1 MITKGKSKVI
11 FLTSIIIL
19 LTLILFSAYFAPVV
33 AHAETTIESEG
44 TENDNARGI
53 YTKLSLSINAKDGIV
68 TATVKN
74 DFTIG
79 NSKIPVVV
87 ELYSSYTFQE
97 YTSNM
102 NLESR
107 NTTTDLNI
115 FKTISTSS
123 STNGEQKYWCALMRY
138 KHDSDDWI
146 EKVTSIILLDGNGNV
161 VK

>member
-1 MITKGKSKVI
+1 MITKGKSKVV

-19 LTLILFSAYFAPVV
+19 LTLILFSVYFDPIV
-33 AHAETTIESEG
+33 AQADTIESEEM
-44 TENDNARGI
+44 ENDNARGI

-102 NLESR
+102 QLESR

-115 FKTISTSS
+115 FKTISTSC

-161 VK
+161 IKD

>member
-1 MITKGKSKVI
+1 MIAKDKSKVI
-11 FLTSIIIL
+11 FLIAITIL
-19 LTLILFSAYFAPVV
+19 LLTFILVSIYFYPIV
-33 AHAETTIESEG
+33 AHAETIDAETIESEG
-44 TENDNARGI
+44 SGNDNARGI
-53 YTKLSLSINAKDGIV
+53 YAKLSLSINAKNGIV

-102 NLESR
+102 QLESR

-115 FKTISTSS
+115 FKTISTSC

-138 KHDSDDWI
+138 KHDSADWI
-146 EKVTSIILLDGNGNV
+146 EKVT
-161 VK
+161 